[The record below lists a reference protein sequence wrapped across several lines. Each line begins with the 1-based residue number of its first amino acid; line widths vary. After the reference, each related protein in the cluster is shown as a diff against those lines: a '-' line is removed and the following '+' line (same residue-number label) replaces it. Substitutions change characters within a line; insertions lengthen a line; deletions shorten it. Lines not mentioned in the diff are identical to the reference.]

1 MQKIIIT
8 KTNNEYQIEFI
19 RDGKIQSNQPL
30 AGFKNWETIEPK
42 YKEMLQDYNESDLQ
56 VVLPFFDQFVP
67 NIDFIIEYEQVIYN
81 FCYMLRVP
89 SLKFSWQ
96 TRSLDRVVN
105 DDDYADRIFNDLK
118 EILIVLDMNHP
129 NIVNMDFLNL

>member
-8 KTNNEYQIEFI
+8 KTNNKYQIEFI
-19 RDGKIQSNQPL
+19 RDGKVQSNQPL
-30 AGFKNWETIEPK
+30 IGFKTWKTIGPTHK
-42 YKEMLQDYNESDLQ
+42 KMLQDYNQSDLE
-56 VVLPFFDQFVP
+56 VVLPFFDQFLP
-67 NIDFIIEYEQVIYN
+67 NIDFTIEYEQVIADFY
-81 FCYMLRVP
+81 YMLRVP
-89 SLKFSWQ
+89 SLNFVRQ
-96 TRSLDRVVN
+96 TRSLDRVQN